1 MEGRRRLH
9 AVHGCVSRILVL
21 LWIAPARA
29 RMPVRCSRLTTPT
42 PTVVAWIVFHYPEF
56 WTPSDSGIGDLYNLT
71 EVMNVPSVVHTP
83 IIHARAPHTAIVDAV
98 AGYLIGAGG
107 ASHSYLMY
115 LLRRTLISIE
125 SLRI

>member
-1 MEGRRRLH
+1 MALH
-9 AVHGCVSRILVL
+9 EHARVCLCTVGPTDTSASCHCPGCVPIE
-21 LWIAPARA
+21 
-29 RMPVRCSRLTTPT
+29 
-42 PTVVAWIVFHYPEF
+42 Y

-107 ASHSYLMY
+107 ASHSYLMC
-115 LLRRTLISIE
+115 LLRNAVIF
-125 SLRI
+125 